1 MKSTLYDERSML
13 RAARDGDL
21 EAFNQ
26 IVLAYQSFL
35 FRTALN
41 ILGDEDAAEDATQE
55 ALISAFR
62 GLGGFRGE
70 SLRSWLARVVIN
82 ACYDQLR
89 HQRRRPA
96 VPLEQYDEFDQEM
109 DAAPWLLD
117 PAATPDEQ
125 VEERELQRAV
135 QRGLQAMPPKYRL
148 AAILVDL
155 QGLAYEEAAEILRVP
170 VGTVKSRLAR
180 ARLALRGSLASQPDL
195 LPTHLASPR
204 IHDYV

>member
-89 HQRRRPA
+89 HQRRRPV

-125 VEERELQRAV
+125 VEERELQRAI

-155 QGLAYEEAAEILRVP
+155 QGLAYEEAAELLRCP
-170 VGTVKSRLAR
+170 AGTVKSRLAR